1 MAGKGEEARE
11 RAKDEAKLAVLE
23 LLEPFRDLV
32 CSNKVCLPCSDK
44 IEISFLLRVPS
55 HFFFA
60 RRASSQAMDCD
71 KLIAAF
77 CFGGR

>member
-11 RAKDEAKLAVLE
+11 RAKDEAKVAVLQ

-44 IEISFLLRVPS
+44 IKISLLLQVPS
-55 HFFFA
+55 HFFA
-60 RRASSQAMDCD
+60 RGAVSQAMDCG

-77 CFGGR
+77 CSGGR

>member
-11 RAKDEAKLAVLE
+11 MAKDEAKVAVLQ

-32 CSNKVCLPCSDK
+32 CLNKVCLSCSDK
-44 IEISFLLRVPS
+44 IEISLLLHFPS
-55 HFFFA
+55 HLFFA
-60 RRASSQAMDCD
+60 RRAVSQAMDCD